1 MVAHI
6 LQLKTSR
13 PNLNQVSSYQD
24 DLVADTLRKAGR
36 LLELALNERPR
47 RRRRRRR

>member
-6 LQLKTSR
+6 LLLKTSR

-24 DLVADTLRKAGR
+24 DLVAYSLRKAGR
-36 LLELALNERPR
+36 LLELALDERTR